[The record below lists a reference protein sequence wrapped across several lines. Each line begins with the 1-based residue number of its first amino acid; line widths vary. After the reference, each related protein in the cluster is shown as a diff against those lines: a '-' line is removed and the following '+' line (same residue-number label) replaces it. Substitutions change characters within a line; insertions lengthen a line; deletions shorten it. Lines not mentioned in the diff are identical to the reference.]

1 MTGKSRREKAG
12 SRWQVAGGRWQ
23 LSTRKMTAML
33 LAAGLTLSLLKLS
46 EALQHPRSFL
56 LCLVSVT
63 GIQPIHLS
71 TPISVD

>member
-1 MTGKSRREKAG
+1 
-12 SRWQVAGGRWQ
+12 
-23 LSTRKMTAML
+23 MTAML